1 MSARDGSALTDS
13 DVVELPPSTSSHT
26 ISSITFNNKERST
39 WKEARMAYDRLRSD
53 PKKNSTWGSTYV
65 KEVAEQENAFT
76 LHCAGCDHSIQ
87 LKNPAKFF
95 KEHKCNANGALQTLG
110 MKTDQS

>member
-1 MSARDGSALTDS
+1 MSARDGSALTES

-26 ISSITFNNKERST
+26 VSSITFNNKERST
-39 WKEARMAYDRLRSD
+39 WKEARTAYDRLKSD
-53 PKKNSTWGSTYV
+53 PKKNSTWGNTYV